1 MRVLVSVNSVA
12 EAQLVLAAGVSLID
26 LKDTS
31 HGALSA
37 LSMSQSV
44 AIMQAVNGYKKQHA
58 HTDIL
63 VSATVGD
70 TAESVAALLELIQSR
85 LEIGVDIIKLPEAIW
100 DHPLYSTVISQLLA
114 AGTRMVA
121 VFSPDSLLQT
131 STLELRLNKLAT
143 QGYVGVMVDTIDK
156 SSSVLDC
163 VSISHI
169 QKFTEIARRLQLM
182 VGVAGGLR
190 PAYLAQLRSLEADF
204 LGFRSGLCEKGLRQ
218 SNLLAEPIVSVVRQL
233 SGNCCKMSA

>member
-37 LSMSQSV
+37 LSLAQSV
-44 AIMQAVNGYKKQHA
+44 AIMQVVNGYKKQHPHA
-58 HTDIL
+58 DIL

-100 DHPLYSTVISQLLA
+100 DHPLFTTVISQLLA

-131 STLELRLNKLAT
+131 SMLELRLNKLAT

-163 VSISHI
+163 VSILHI
-169 QKFTEIARRLQLM
+169 QKFTEMARRLQLM

-218 SNLLAEPIVSVVRQL
+218 SNLLPESIVSVVRQL

>member
-37 LSMSQSV
+37 LSLGESV
-44 AIMQAVNGYKKQHA
+44 AIMQVVNSYKKQHA

-100 DHPLYSTVISQLLA
+100 DHPLFTAAISQVLA

-121 VFSPDSLLQT
+121 VFCPDSLLQT
-131 STLELRLNKLAT
+131 STLELRLNKLAR

-169 QKFTEIARRLQLM
+169 QKFTEMARRLQLM

-190 PAYLAQLRSLEADF
+190 PEHWTQLRILEADF

-218 SNLLAEPIVSVVRQL
+218 SSLLNESVVSIVSQV
-233 SGNCCKMSA
+233 SGICCKISA